1 MTRLNRLIPQN
12 IKAIIFDMDGTL
24 CLPQPW
30 MFPAMRQ
37 AIGLHDKSIDI
48 LQFIEDLPTLEE
60 KLLAEKRIHDVEVK
74 AMEEM
79 KPQPG
84 LVELM
89 KYLTLN
95 NYSKNICTR
104 NILPPVNNLIKK
116 FLPTEWSNFDYI
128 LTRDF
133 RPTKP
138 NPDPLLHIAK
148 LLNLEPQQLIM
159 VGDSFDDMKSG
170 HSAGCFTILLK
181 NHVNGHLLSEHK
193 ELIDVTVDYLN
204 EIIPLLQ
211 GDEAVAESL
220 AISSA

>member
-1 MTRLNRLIPQN
+1 MTRLNKFIEIPQR
-12 IKAIIFDMDGTL
+12 IKAIVFDMDGTL

-37 AIGLHDKSIDI
+37 AIGLTDKNTDI
-48 LQFIEDLPTLEE
+48 LQFIDNLPTTED
-60 KLLAEKRIHDVEVK
+60 KLLAEKRIHEVEMQ

-79 KPQPG
+79 EPQPG
-84 LVELM
+84 LVEIM

-104 NILPPVNNLIKK
+104 NKPSPVNYLINK
-116 FLPTEWSNFDYI
+116 FIPREWSSFDHV

-148 LLNLEPQQLIM
+148 LLSLQPQELII
-159 VGDSFDDMKSG
+159 VGDSYDDIMCG
-170 HSAGCFTILLK
+170 RAAGSFTILLK
-181 NHVNGHLLSEHK
+181 NHVNKHLLTEHK
-193 ELIDVTVDYLN
+193 ELIDVAIDNLN

-211 GDEAVAESL
+211 GDETV
-220 AISSA
+220 AISPA